1 MFDNVI
7 VGLDGRQG
15 GRDAIAL
22 TKELASE
29 RATVTLAHVYGG
41 STIGVRPPAMAMP
54 LQLKASEQ
62 LLRRARIEAG
72 MPTNDV
78 AVHES
83 SVGRGLHQ
91 AAQEQGA
98 DLLVIGSCHRG
109 RLGRTVLGSDV
120 LSTLREAPCAVAIAP
135 RGYATTAHRLSVLG
149 VGSDGSPESDMALSA
164 ARALA
169 ARFDS
174 TIKAM
179 SVIPLQLVPYGEAVH
194 DNWPEIA
201 KQLSDGELR
210 RLNGLGDVE
219 GEVTYGDPGKEL
231 ASFGMGVDLLIIGSR
246 GVGTFVRWL
255 TGSAS
260 HYLAGHAEC
269 PLLVFP
275 RSASDRGRPQSG
287 GRNAEASIS
296 TRI

>member
-1 MFDNVI
+1 MFHNVI

-29 RATVTLAHVYGG
+29 RATITLAHVYGG
-41 STIGVRPPAMAMP
+41 STMGARE
-54 LQLKASEQ
+54 ASEQ

-72 MPTNDV
+72 TPTNDV

-91 AAQEQGA
+91 AAREHGA

-120 LSTLREAPCAVAIAP
+120 LSTVGAAPCAVAIAP
-135 RGYATTAHRLSVLG
+135 KGYATTAHRLSVLG
-149 VGSDGSPESDMALSA
+149 VGSDGSPESDEALSA

-179 SVIPLQLVPYGEAVH
+179 SVIPLQRVPYGEAVH

-201 KQLSDGELR
+201 KRLSDGELR

-231 ASFGMGVDLLIIGSR
+231 ASFGMGLDLLIIGSR

-260 HYLAGHAEC
+260 HYLASHAAC

-275 RSASDRGRPQSG
+275 RSASQPQEG
-287 GRNAEASIS
+287 GRDAEASIG
-296 TRI
+296 TAI